1 MRKVK
6 IFFDQCSNVFENEIN
21 DFLERINIQKI
32 VEIQYKTGSIG
43 DDFFFTAM
51 IFYEE

>member
-6 IFFDQCSNVFENEIN
+6 IFFSGYSDHFENEIN
-21 DFLERINIQKI
+21 AFLEGIHIQRK
-32 VEIQYKTGSIG
+32 VEIQYTTGTIDG
-43 DDFFFTAM
+43 DFMFTAM